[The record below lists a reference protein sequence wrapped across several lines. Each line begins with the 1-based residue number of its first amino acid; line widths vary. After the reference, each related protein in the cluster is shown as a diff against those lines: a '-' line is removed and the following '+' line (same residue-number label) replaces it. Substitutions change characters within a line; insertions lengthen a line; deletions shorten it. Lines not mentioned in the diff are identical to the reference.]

1 MKITLASVQYD
12 TFDIDFQKVFDFMK
26 NEDELENTVYDYAT
40 RFGDNTDYYLEQIY
54 RIVISY
60 QDIED
65 YNYDELGEKK
75 VYPSSMNEYLLDT
88 LYNEYYD
95 WLDKNKEKLGL
106 NDD

>member
-26 NEDELENTVYDYAT
+26 NEDDLENTVYDYAT
-40 RFGDNTDYYLEQIY
+40 KFGDNTDYYLEQIY
-54 RIVISY
+54 GIIISY
-60 QDIED
+60 RDIND
-65 YNYDELGEKK
+65 LVLYKK
-75 VYPSSMNEYLLDT
+75 KTYPNTMNEYLLDN
-88 LYNEYYD
+88 LYHEYYE

>member
-40 RFGDNTDYYLEQIY
+40 QFGDNAEYYLEHVFGI
-54 RIVISY
+54 IVSCR
-60 QDIED
+60 DIED
-65 YNYDELGEKK
+65 YDYNELNGKTYPYDLNKTLF
-75 VYPSSMNEYLLDT
+75 SS
-88 LYNEYYD
+88 LYDEYYD

-106 NDD
+106 NNN